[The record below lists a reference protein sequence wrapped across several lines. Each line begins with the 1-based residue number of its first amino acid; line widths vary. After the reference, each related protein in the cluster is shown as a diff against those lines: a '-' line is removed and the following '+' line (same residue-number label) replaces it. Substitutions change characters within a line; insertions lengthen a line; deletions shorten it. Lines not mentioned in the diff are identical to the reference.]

1 MKIAGIPVVDANKN
15 VIIKITARDVR
26 DGKTKDP
33 GSCAAARA
41 CMRDM
46 GASQARVH
54 LGRTYLKVD
63 KKWIRF
69 ETPAALRAEI
79 ISFDRGHDFQAG
91 SYVLRKLRPSHKV
104 ARGTAHGSSVSK
116 TKPYGAKKKARA
128 KPHVVHGVRAH
139 GANR

>member
-1 MKIAGIPVVDANKN
+1 MKIAGIPVVDASKR
-15 VIIKITARDVR
+15 VTIRITPKDVR

-41 CMRDM
+41 CMRDTK
-46 GASQARVH
+46 ASLARVH
-54 LGRTYLKVD
+54 LGRTYLKID

-69 ETPAALRAEI
+69 QTPDALRSEI

-91 SYVLRKLRPSHKV
+91 EYVLRPMSPSNRMTGK
-104 ARGTAHGSSVSK
+104 AKGSATSK
-116 TKPYGAKKKARA
+116 TKPANAKKKARI
-128 KPHVVHGVRAH
+128 KHHVVHGVRAH

>member
-69 ETPAALRAEI
+69 ETPEALRSEI

-91 SYVLRKLRPSHKV
+91 TYTLRVVRPSHKGGRK
-104 ARGTAHGSSVSK
+104 AQGSAVSK